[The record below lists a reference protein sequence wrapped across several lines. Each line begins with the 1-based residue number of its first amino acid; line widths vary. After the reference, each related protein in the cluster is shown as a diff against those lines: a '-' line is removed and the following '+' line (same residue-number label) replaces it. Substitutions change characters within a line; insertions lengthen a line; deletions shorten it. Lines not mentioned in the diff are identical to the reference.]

1 MSEDQADELLAGAAA
16 ELAHNGFPA
25 LPARVIMA
33 LTASEE
39 GRVTADELAVQLRV
53 SPAAVSGA
61 VRYLGTL
68 GFLRTGTLPGSRRHV
83 YSLPHSPWYTATLAR
98 PGVYRNLIALLTSAA
113 GRMEEE
119 SAARLRIEE
128 MVDFF
133 RFFERRMPQLLEEW
147 QRERKAAECGEVGGE
162 SQVPAPGSPQSPQ
175 VGPSLPT
182 TVPRS
187 P

>member
-1 MSEDQADELLAGAAA
+1 VSADQADELLSGAAA

-33 LTASEE
+33 LTATEE
-39 GRVTADELAVQLRV
+39 GRMTADEVAARLSV

-61 VRYLGTL
+61 VRYLATL
-68 GFLRTGTLPGSRRHV
+68 GFLRIGSLPGSRRHV
-83 YSLPHSPWYTATLAR
+83 YTLPQMPWYTATLAR
-98 PGVYRNLIALLTSAA
+98 PGIYRNLIDLLTSAS
-113 GRMEEE
+113 GRMEEG

-147 QRERKAAECGEVGGE
+147 QRERAAIECGDAGVEGR
-162 SQVPAPGSPQSPQ
+162 VPSPESPQSAQ
-175 VGPSLPT
+175 VAPPLPAT
-182 TVPRS
+182 ARRS

>member
-1 MSEDQADELLAGAAA
+1 VSADEADELLSGAAA

-25 LPARVIMA
+25 LPARVVMA
-33 LTASEE
+33 LTATEE
-39 GRVTADELAVQLRV
+39 GRMTADELATRLSV

-61 VRYLGTL
+61 VRYLATL
-68 GFLRTGTLPGSRRHV
+68 GFLRIGSLPGSRRHV
-83 YSLPHSPWYTATLAR
+83 YTLPHTPWYTATLAR
-98 PGVYRNLIALLTSAA
+98 PGIYRNLIDLLTSAS
-113 GRMEEE
+113 GGMREE

-147 QRERKAAECGEVGGE
+147 QRERQSA
-162 SQVPAPGSPQSPQ
+162 QVSPAP
-175 VGPSLPT
+175 PT
-182 TVPRS
+182 TVRRS